1 MKPVMRTA
9 MLALLLTVPSAA
21 PAKVI
26 GHVVPAQ
33 PLTMAGV
40 ASLPPTQRSQWA
52 AYLERSQ
59 VRRASERAAL
69 AAERARLG
77 SAIATSPPEGSPK
90 SMPLDKAADWY
101 GTQEARTIAD
111 NIVSFQT
118 PAGGWGKNQDRA
130 TPPRQP
136 GQSYVVV
143 DHPPGPAARDILAD
157 DSQWAFVGTID
168 NGATTTELRFLA
180 RVQKAL
186 PGPEGAPYR
195 AAFLKGVRYLLDAQF
210 PNGGWPQVYPLQ
222 GGYHDALT
230 YNDDAL
236 ADVVDV
242 LIAAGS
248 GEGDYAFVVPTLASE
263 ARAAADKAVSVIL
276 ASQIVSGGKRTGWGQ
291 QHDPLSLAPVG
302 ARNFEPASLSS
313 NESAT
318 LLRLLMRLPR
328 PAPEVV
334 EAVHDGVAWLQAAA
348 IRDFEWTAAVEGDGR
363 RLAAK
368 PGAGPLWSRFYD
380 IETMR
385 PIFGDRDKTVH
396 DDVNEISAERRNGY
410 SWFGTGP
417 AAAIRDYAAWAA
429 AHPRGSGAG

>member
-1 MKPVMRTA
+1 MRPAIKAA
-9 MLALLLTVPSAA
+9 MLVLLLTVPSAV
-21 PAKVI
+21 PAGVI
-26 GHVVPAQ
+26 GHSVPAQ
-33 PLTMAGV
+33 PLTMARF
-40 ASLPPTQRSQWA
+40 ASLTPTLREQWAGYLDRSQ
-52 AYLERSQ
+52 SQ
-59 VRRASERAAL
+59 CANDMAAL
-69 AAERARLG
+69 TAERARLG
-77 SAIATSPPEGSPK
+77 GALPASPPEGSPK

-101 GTQEARTIAD
+101 ATQEARTIAD
-111 NIVSFQT
+111 NIVSYQT

-130 TPPRQP
+130 APPRQP
-136 GQSYVVV
+136 GQSFVT
-143 DHPPGPAARDILAD
+143 GD

-180 RVQKAL
+180 RVQSAL
-186 PGPEGAPYR
+186 PAPQGAPYR
-195 AAFLKGVRYLLDAQF
+195 AAFEKGIRYLLDSQF

-236 ADVVDV
+236 VEVVEV
-242 LIAAGS
+242 LIDAGS
-248 GEGDYAFVVPTLASE
+248 GQRDYAFVSPALAAE
-263 ARAAADKAVSVIL
+263 ARGAAARAVSVIL
-276 ASQIVSGGKRTGWGQ
+276 ASQIVSGGQRAGWGQ
-291 QHDPLSLAPVG
+291 QHDPLTLAPVG

-313 NESAT
+313 NESAS
-318 LLRLLMRLPR
+318 LLRLLMRLPS
-328 PAPEVV
+328 PEPRVV
-334 EAVHDGVAWLQAAA
+334 EAVHGGVAWLQAAA
-348 IRDFEWTAAVEGDGR
+348 LRDVEWSAATETDGR

-396 DDVNEISAERRNGY
+396 DDVNAISAERRNGY

-429 AHPRGSGAG
+429 AHPRRSGAD